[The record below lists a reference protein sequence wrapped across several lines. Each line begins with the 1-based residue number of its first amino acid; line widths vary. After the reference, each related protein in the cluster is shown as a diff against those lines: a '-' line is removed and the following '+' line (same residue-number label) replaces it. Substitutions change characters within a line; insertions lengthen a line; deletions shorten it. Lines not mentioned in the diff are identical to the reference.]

1 MPPVGRSNFPATL
14 DYEMIIYR
22 NLNAIQPLPNAV
34 VTSGTFD
41 GVHRGHQTI
50 LARLTEVAKAS
61 GGESVLITYWPHP
74 RTVVSNDSQNL
85 KLLTT
90 LDEKIALLDQAG
102 VEHLVIIPFTRSFSQ
117 LTSEEYIRQI
127 LMDKIGTQKLVIGY
141 DHRFGRDREG
151 GFEYIKQHQ
160 SEYGF
165 EVEEIPRQDV
175 EAVGVSSSKIRAA
188 LNEGDV
194 AIASRFLGRPYSLT
208 GTIVKGRQL
217 GRTIG
222 FPTANMQVDDVAKLV
237 PANGVYAV
245 DVEYAGQTL
254 GGMLNIGFRPTV
266 AGTDQ
271 SIETYIFDF
280 DKDIY
285 GEHMTLRFRAFLRP
299 EQKFDGLPALVAQL
313 KKDEEAARE
322 KLNSQSIF

>member
-1 MPPVGRSNFPATL
+1 
-14 DYEMIIYR
+14 MIIYTG
-22 NLNAIQPLPNAV
+22 LDDIQPLANAV

-50 LARLTEVAKAS
+50 LSRLTEVARAS

-90 LDEKIALLDQAG
+90 LDEKIELLDQAG
-102 VEHLVIIPFTRSFSQ
+102 VDHLVVIPFTRSFSE

-127 LMDKIGTQKLVIGY
+127 LIDKIGTKKLVIGY

-151 GFEYIKQHQ
+151 GFDYIQAHQ

-165 EVEEIPRQDV
+165 EVEEIPRQDI

-188 LNEGDV
+188 LHEGNV
-194 AIASRFLGRPYSLT
+194 HTANRFLGRLYSLT
-208 GTIVKGRQL
+208 GTVVKGRQL

-222 FPTANMQVDDVAKLV
+222 FPTANLQVDDPSKLI

-245 DVEYAGQTL
+245 DVDYAGQTL

-266 AGTDQ
+266 AGTNQ
-271 SIETYIFDF
+271 TIETYIFDF

-285 GEHMTLRFRAFLRP
+285 GEHITLKFREFLRP

-313 KKDEEAARE
+313 KRDEESARSI
-322 KLNSQSIF
+322 LNQ

>member
-1 MPPVGRSNFPATL
+1 MIVHRGL
-14 DYEMIIYR
+14 DDIS
-22 NLNAIQPLPNAV
+22 PLSNAV

-50 LARLTEVAKAS
+50 LARLTEVAQTS
-61 GGESVLITYWPHP
+61 EGESVLITYWPHP
-74 RTVVSNDSQNL
+74 RTVVSNDSQDL

-90 LDEKIALLDQAG
+90 LDEKIELIEQAG
-102 VEHLVIIPFTRSFSQ
+102 VNHLVVIPFTRSFSE
-117 LTSEEYIRQI
+117 LTSEQYIRQI
-127 LMDKIGTQKLVIGY
+127 LIDKIGTKKLVIGY

-151 GFEYIKQHQ
+151 GFDYIQAHQ
-160 SEYGF
+160 NEYGF

-175 EAVGVSSSKIRAA
+175 EAVGVSSSKIRTA
-188 LNEGDV
+188 LQEGNIHT
-194 AIASRFLGRPYSLT
+194 ANLFLGRQYNLT
-208 GTIVKGRQL
+208 GTIVKGQQL

-222 FPTANMQVDDVAKLV
+222 FPTANLQVDDPIKLV

-245 DVEYAGQTL
+245 DVVQAGQVY

-266 AGTDQ
+266 AGTHQ
-271 SIETYIFDF
+271 TIETYIFDF

-285 GEHMTLRFRAFLRP
+285 GEHMTLRFREFLRP

-313 KKDEEAARE
+313 KRDEETARAV
-322 KLNSQSIF
+322 LQS

>member
-1 MPPVGRSNFPATL
+1 
-14 DYEMIIYR
+14 MIIR
-22 NLNAIQPLPNAV
+22 KGLDTLEPIPNAV

-61 GGESVLITYWPHP
+61 NGESVLITYWPHP
-74 RTVVSNDSQNL
+74 RTVVANDSQNL

-90 LDEKIALLDQAG
+90 LDEKIELLDQAG
-102 VEHLVIIPFTRSFSQ
+102 VDHLVIIPFTRSFSQ
-117 LTSEEYIRQI
+117 LSSEEYIRQI
-127 LMDKIGTQKLVIGY
+127 LIDKIGTKKLVIGY

-151 GFEYIKQHQ
+151 GFDYIKLHQ
-160 SEYGF
+160 SDYGF

-175 EAVGVSSSKIRAA
+175 EAVGVSSSKIRTA
-188 LNEGDV
+188 LAEGNV
-194 AIASRFLGRPYSLT
+194 HTANRFLGRAYTLT

-222 FPTANMQVDDVAKLV
+222 FPTANMQVDDPVKLI

-245 DVEYAGQTL
+245 EVDYAGSTL
-254 GGMLNIGFRPTV
+254 SGMLNIGFRPTV
-266 AGTDQ
+266 AGTNQ
-271 SIETYIFDF
+271 TIETYIFDF

-285 GEHMTLRFRAFLRP
+285 GEHMTLKFREFLRP

-313 KKDEEAARE
+313 KSDEEDARAVL
-322 KLNSQSIF
+322 KKY

>member
-1 MPPVGRSNFPATL
+1 
-14 DYEMIIYR
+14 MIIYR
-22 NLNAIQPLPNAV
+22 GLDDIQPLPNAV

-90 LDEKIALLDQAG
+90 LDEKIELLDQAG
-102 VEHLVIIPFTRSFSQ
+102 VGYLVVIPFTRSFSE

-127 LMDKIGTQKLVIGY
+127 LIDKIGTKKLVIGY

-151 GFEYIKQHQ
+151 GFDYIQAHQ

-165 EVEEIPRQDV
+165 GVEEIPRQDI
-175 EAVGVSSSKIRAA
+175 EAVGISSSKIRTA
-188 LNEGDV
+188 LNEGNV
-194 AIASRFLGRPYSLT
+194 HTANRFLGRLYSLT
-208 GTIVKGRQL
+208 GTVVKGRQL

-222 FPTANMQVDDVAKLV
+222 FPTANLQVDDPSKLI

-245 DVEYAGQTL
+245 DVDYAGQTL

-266 AGTDQ
+266 AGTNQ
-271 SIETYIFDF
+271 TIETYIFDF

-285 GEHMTLRFRAFLRP
+285 GEHITLKFREFLRP

-313 KKDEEAARE
+313 KRDEESARSI
-322 KLNSQSIF
+322 LNQ

>member
-1 MPPVGRSNFPATL
+1 MTI
-14 DYEMIIYR
+14 DYRLEMIIYR
-22 NLNAIQPLPNAV
+22 GLNDIQPLTNAV

-41 GVHRGHQTI
+41 GVHLGHQTI

-61 GGESVLITYWPHP
+61 EGESVLITYWPHP

-90 LDEKIALLDQAG
+90 LDEKIELLDQAG
-102 VEHLVIIPFTRSFSQ
+102 VENLIVIPFTRSFSE

-127 LMDKIGTQKLVIGY
+127 LIDKIGTKKLVIGY
-141 DHRFGRDREG
+141 DHRFGKDREG
-151 GFEYIKQHQ
+151 GFDYIKAHQ
-160 SEYGF
+160 REYGF
-165 EVEEIPRQDV
+165 EIEEIPRQDV
-175 EAVGVSSSKIRAA
+175 ETVGVSSSRIRTA
-188 LNEGDV
+188 LNEGNIFT
-194 AIASRFLGRPYSLT
+194 ANRLLGRSYTLT

-222 FPTANMQVDDVAKLV
+222 FPTANMQVDDPVKLI

-245 DVEYAGQTL
+245 EVEYAGQTL
-254 GGMLNIGFRPTV
+254 TGMLNIGFRPTV
-266 AGTDQ
+266 AGTNQ
-271 SIETYIFDF
+271 TIETYIFDF

-285 GEHMTLRFRAFLRP
+285 GEHMTLKFKEFLRP

-313 KKDEEAARE
+313 KNDEETAR
-322 KLNSQSIF
+322 KVLSK

>member
-1 MPPVGRSNFPATL
+1 
-14 DYEMIIYR
+14 MIIYR
-22 NLNAIQPLPNAV
+22 GLDDIQPLLNAV

-41 GVHRGHQTI
+41 GVHRGHQII
-50 LARLTEVAKAS
+50 LSRLTEIAQAS

-90 LDEKIALLDQAG
+90 LDEKIDLLDQAG
-102 VEHLVIIPFTRSFSQ
+102 VDHLVVIPFTRSFSE

-127 LMDKIGTQKLVIGY
+127 LLEKIGTKKLVIGY

-151 GFEYIKQHQ
+151 GFDYIQAHQ

-188 LNEGDV
+188 LNEGNV
-194 AIASRFLGRPYSLT
+194 HTANLFLGRPYNLT

-222 FPTANMQVDDVAKLV
+222 FPTANMQVDDPSKLI

-266 AGTDQ
+266 AGTYQ
-271 SIETYIFDF
+271 TIETYIFDF

-285 GEHMTLRFRAFLRP
+285 GEHLTLRFREFLRP

-313 KKDEEAARE
+313 KNDEEAAR
-322 KLNSQSIF
+322 KVLGV

>member
-1 MPPVGRSNFPATL
+1 
-14 DYEMIIYR
+14 MIIHR
-22 NLNAIQPLPNAV
+22 GLDDIQPLPNAV

-50 LARLTEVAKAS
+50 LARLTEIARNS

-90 LDEKIALLDQAG
+90 LDEKTTLLAQAG
-102 VEHLVIIPFTRSFSQ
+102 VEHLVIIPFTRSFSE
-117 LTSEEYIRQI
+117 LTSEQYIRQI
-127 LMDKIGTQKLVIGY
+127 LIDKIRTKKLVIGY

-151 GFEYIKQHQ
+151 GFEYIQAHQH
-160 SEYGF
+160 EYGF
-165 EVEEIPRQDV
+165 DVEEIPRQDV

-188 LNEGDV
+188 LEAGTIHTANL
-194 AIASRFLGRPYSLT
+194 FLGRYYNLT

-222 FPTANMQVDDVAKLV
+222 FPTANLQVDDPIKLI

-245 DVEYAGQTL
+245 EVVYAGQTF

-266 AGTDQ
+266 EGTHQ
-271 SIETYIFDF
+271 TIETYIFDF

-285 GEHMTLRFRAFLRP
+285 GEHITLKFREFLRP

-313 KKDEEAARE
+313 KRDEASARAV
-322 KLNSQSIF
+322 LNARL

>member
-1 MPPVGRSNFPATL
+1 MIVHRGL
-14 DYEMIIYR
+14 DD
-22 NLNAIQPLPNAV
+22 LQPLPNAV

-50 LARLTEVAKAS
+50 LARLTEIAKDS
-61 GGESVLITYWPHP
+61 NGQSVLTTYWPHP
-74 RTVVSNDSQNL
+74 RTVVSNDSQDL

-90 LDEKIALLDQAG
+90 LDEKVELLDQAG
-102 VEHLVIIPFTRSFSQ
+102 VDHLVIIPFTRSFSQ
-117 LTSEEYIRQI
+117 LSSEEFIQQVLI
-127 LMDKIGTQKLVIGY
+127 DKIGTKKLVIGY
-141 DHRFGRDREG
+141 DHRFGRDRQG
-151 GFEYIKQHQ
+151 GFDYIQAHQ

-175 EAVGVSSSKIRAA
+175 EAVGVSSSKIRTA
-188 LNEGDV
+188 LSEGNIHT
-194 AIASRFLGRPYSLT
+194 ANLFLGRQYNLT
-208 GTIVKGRQL
+208 GTVVKGQQL

-222 FPTANMQVDDVAKLV
+222 FPTANLQVDDPNKLV

-245 DVEYAGQTL
+245 DVNYGGQTF

-266 AGTDQ
+266 AGTNQ
-271 SIETYIFDF
+271 TIETYIFDF

-285 GEHMTLRFRAFLRP
+285 GEHITLRFRDFLRP

-313 KKDEEAARE
+313 NRDEQAARAV
-322 KLNSQSIF
+322 LASPPSAQ

>member
-1 MPPVGRSNFPATL
+1 
-14 DYEMIIYR
+14 MIIYTG
-22 NLNAIQPLPNAV
+22 LDDIPPLPNAV

-50 LARLTEVAKAS
+50 LSRLTEVAKAS

-90 LDEKIALLDQAG
+90 LDEKIELLDQAG
-102 VEHLVIIPFTRSFSQ
+102 VDHLVVIPFTRSFSE
-117 LTSEEYIRQI
+117 LTSEEYIHQI
-127 LMDKIGTQKLVIGY
+127 LMDKIGTKKLVIGY

-151 GFEYIKQHQ
+151 GFDYIQAHQ

-188 LNEGDV
+188 LSEGNIHT
-194 AIASRFLGRPYSLT
+194 ANLFLGRPYSLM

-222 FPTANMQVDDVAKLV
+222 FPTANMQVDDPAKLI

-245 DVEYAGQTL
+245 EVDYAGQTL
-254 GGMLNIGFRPTV
+254 NGMLNIGFRPTV
-266 AGTDQ
+266 AGTNQ
-271 SIETYIFDF
+271 TIETYIFDF
-280 DKDIY
+280 DRDIY
-285 GEHMTLRFRAFLRP
+285 GEHMTLKFKEFLRP
-299 EQKFDGLPALVAQL
+299 EQKFEGLPALVAQL
-313 KKDEEAARE
+313 KRDEESARAVL
-322 KLNSQSIF
+322 KQ

>member
-1 MPPVGRSNFPATL
+1 
-14 DYEMIIYR
+14 MIIYKG
-22 NLNAIQPLPNAV
+22 LDDIQPLPNAV

-41 GVHRGHQTI
+41 GVHLGHQTI
-50 LARLTEVAKAS
+50 LSRLTEVAKAS

-85 KLLTT
+85 RLLTT
-90 LDEKIALLDQAG
+90 LDEKIELLDQAG
-102 VEHLVIIPFTRSFSQ
+102 VDHLVVIPFTRSFSE

-127 LMDKIGTQKLVIGY
+127 LIGKIGTRKLVIGY

-151 GFEYIKQHQ
+151 GFDYIQAHQ

-188 LNEGDV
+188 LNEGNV
-194 AIASRFLGRPYSLT
+194 QTANRFLGRLYSLN
-208 GTIVKGRQL
+208 GTVVKGRQL

-222 FPTANMQVDDVAKLV
+222 FPTANLQVDDPSKLI

-266 AGTDQ
+266 AGTNQ
-271 SIETYIFDF
+271 TIETYIFDF
-280 DKDIY
+280 GKDIY
-285 GEHMTLRFRAFLRP
+285 GEHITLKFKEFLRP

-313 KKDEEAARE
+313 KHDEESARTI
-322 KLNSQSIF
+322 LNQ

>member
-1 MPPVGRSNFPATL
+1 
-14 DYEMIIYR
+14 MIIY
-22 NLNAIQPLPNAV
+22 NGLDAIQPLPNAV

-50 LARLTEVAKAS
+50 LSRLTEVAQAS

-90 LDEKIALLDQAG
+90 LDEKIELLDQAG
-102 VEHLVIIPFTRSFSQ
+102 VDYLVVIPFTRSFSE
-117 LTSEEYIRQI
+117 LTSEEYIQQI
-127 LMDKIGTQKLVIGY
+127 LIDKIGTKKLVIGY

-151 GFEYIKQHQ
+151 GFDYIQAHQ
-160 SEYGF
+160 NDYGF

-188 LNEGDV
+188 LNEGNIHT
-194 AIASRFLGRPYSLT
+194 ANLFLGRPYSLT

-222 FPTANMQVDDVAKLV
+222 FPTANMQVDDPAKLI

-245 DVEYAGQTL
+245 DVNYAGQTF

-266 AGTDQ
+266 AGTHQ
-271 SIETYIFDF
+271 TIETYIFDF

-285 GEHMTLRFRAFLRP
+285 GEHMTLRFREFLRP
-299 EQKFDGLPALVAQL
+299 EQKFAGLPALVAQL
-313 KKDEEAARE
+313 KLDEESARTVL
-322 KLNSQSIF
+322 KQ

>member
-1 MPPVGRSNFPATL
+1 
-14 DYEMIIYR
+14 MIIY
-22 NLNAIQPLPNAV
+22 NGLDAIQPLPNAV

-50 LARLTEVAKAS
+50 LSRLTEVAQAS

-90 LDEKIALLDQAG
+90 LEEKIELLDQAG
-102 VEHLVIIPFTRSFSQ
+102 VDYLVVIPFTRSFSE
-117 LTSEEYIRQI
+117 LTSEEYIQQI
-127 LMDKIGTQKLVIGY
+127 LIDKIGTKKLVIGY

-151 GFEYIKQHQ
+151 GFDYIQAHQ
-160 SEYGF
+160 NEYGF

-188 LNEGDV
+188 LNEGNIHT
-194 AIASRFLGRPYSLT
+194 ANRFLGRPYSLT

-222 FPTANMQVDDVAKLV
+222 FPTANMQVDDPAKLI

-245 DVEYAGQTL
+245 DVNYAGQTF

-266 AGTDQ
+266 AGTHQ
-271 SIETYIFDF
+271 TIETYIFDF

-285 GEHMTLRFRAFLRP
+285 GEHMTLRFREFLRP
-299 EQKFDGLPALVAQL
+299 EKKFEGLPALVAQL
-313 KKDEEAARE
+313 KLDEESARAVL
-322 KLNSQSIF
+322 KP